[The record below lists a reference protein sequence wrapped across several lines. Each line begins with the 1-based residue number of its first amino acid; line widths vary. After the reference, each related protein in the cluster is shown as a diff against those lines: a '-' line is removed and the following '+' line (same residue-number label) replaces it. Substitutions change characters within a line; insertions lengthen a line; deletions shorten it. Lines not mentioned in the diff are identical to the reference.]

1 MSVRRTRSLYQCGTE
16 IVTPVCCHER
26 AVIGSGAAGV
36 VPGYHVA
43 AEVPPFVENS
53 MSMPLPMLAK
63 SGHEARMFD
72 PVPHLAVS
80 DAGTAGIVAS
90 FAEIGEVASDDPA
103 PLYGSI
109 ANSTYRFAPTVT
121 VVVVT
126 AGPTSATVDHVAVPT
141 VRIRM
146 RCPV

>member
-43 AEVPPFVENS
+43 AASPPLVENS
-53 MSMPLPMLAK
+53 MSMPLPMDEK
-63 SGHEARMFD
+63 SGHVVMMFD

-80 DAGTAGIVAS
+80 DAGTAGTVAS

-103 PLYGSI
+103 LLYGSI
-109 ANSTYRFAPTVT
+109 ANST
-121 VVVVT
+121 
-126 AGPTSATVDHVAVPT
+126 
-141 VRIRM
+141 
-146 RCPV
+146 